1 MVTSSAPN
9 PQAAKRVLVVDDDLS
24 IRLFCTTNLKKAE
37 YQVLE
42 AEGSSEALA
51 RYTQPTAAIDLLLND
66 LFLPPPTFH

>member
-9 PQAAKRVLVVDDDLS
+9 PRAAKRVLVVDDDLS
-24 IRLFCTTNLKKAE
+24 IRLFCTTNLKKAG

-51 RYTQPTAAIDLLLND
+51 RYTHPTAAIDLLLND

>member
-9 PQAAKRVLVVDDDLS
+9 PQAAKRVLVVDDLS
-24 IRLFCTTNLKKAE
+24 SRLFCTTNLKKAE